1 MARRK
6 KVTSE
11 NLKSIIADGIRNSA
25 GYYGGE
31 LQRRREKGLEY
42 YLGYP
47 MGTEVE
53 GRSKVISTDVMDAV
67 ESMLPSLL
75 KAFIGSGDTVKFEP
89 TGPEDEAQA
98 DQATDY
104 CNFVFH
110 KDNDGAT
117 LMHETFKDAL
127 LSGFGC
133 FKTFWEEKESAAT
146 ETYEDLSDEEVALLL
161 SDPEV
166 EAVEHTAED
175 EGGTSPVLGEVAP
188 ASHSIKIR
196 RKSKV
201 GRVVVGTVAPED
213 FFIDRRARFLD
224 EATFVADR
232 NRYTASDLSALGYS
246 KKVID
251 SIPAFDEEDFST
263 EKLLRE
269 QIDDADFGGGHADH
283 GAFDPSRKEF
293 WLYDCYIRVDRN
305 GDGISELVRCLAAGS
320 GTYVILEEEEVEDFP
335 YAPLVPIPM
344 PHRFFGMSLA
354 DQLFEIQDTKT
365 ALWRNL
371 LDNVYLQNN
380 QRNEVVD
387 GMVNMSD
394 LLNSRPGGVVRVKQP
409 GMIKPMV
416 ATPVG
421 NHILEAL
428 EYSDHVKEVRTGV
441 TKHSQGIDTD
451 QLNAGNTATG
461 VKMVL
466 GMAQQ
471 RVEMIARLF
480 AEGGVKKLFKD
491 ILRLISTHQDAPRMV
506 RLRNSWVPMDP
517 RNWKTSYDV
526 SISVGLGN
534 GTDEQRIMALTQ
546 YLNAQKE
553 IGANMGFG
561 PGSLVSR
568 KNVYDALIDMG
579 KEAGLD
585 AARKYFTEPAPDGSD
600 IPKPQP
606 DPNQMFMQSQLKIEG
621 DKVALQ
627 RDKMQIEH
635 QQEMQ
640 KLEMESQTKQA
651 EMELKLAEM
660 QQRMA
665 IEREKIS
672 AGMEKTAAQISAD
685 AEAGSAKLE
694 VEASLARERL
704 EHQSFERER
713 ERSSGI
719 T

>member
-1 MARRK
+1 
-6 KVTSE
+6 
-11 NLKSIIADGIRNSA
+11 
-25 GYYGGE
+25 
-31 LQRRREKGLEY
+31 
-42 YLGYP
+42 
-47 MGTEVE
+47 
-53 GRSKVISTDVMDAV
+53 
-67 ESMLPSLL
+67 
-75 KAFIGSGDTVKFEP
+75 
-89 TGPEDEAQA
+89 
-98 DQATDY
+98 
-104 CNFVFH
+104 
-110 KDNDGAT
+110 
-117 LMHETFKDAL
+117 
-127 LSGFGC
+127 
-133 FKTFWEEKESAAT
+133 
-146 ETYEDLSDEEVALLL
+146 
-161 SDPEV
+161 
-166 EAVEHTAED
+166 
-175 EGGTSPVLGEVAP
+175 
-188 ASHSIKIR
+188 
-196 RKSKV
+196 
-201 GRVVVGTVAPED
+201 
-213 FFIDRRARFLD
+213 
-224 EATFVADR
+224 
-232 NRYTASDLSALGYS
+232 
-246 KKVID
+246 
-251 SIPAFDEEDFST
+251 
-263 EKLLRE
+263 
-269 QIDDADFGGGHADH
+269 
-283 GAFDPSRKEF
+283 
-293 WLYDCYIRVDRN
+293 
-305 GDGISELVRCLAAGS
+305 
-320 GTYVILEEEEVEDFP
+320 
-335 YAPLVPIPM
+335 
-344 PHRFFGMSLA
+344 
-354 DQLFEIQDTKT
+354 
-365 ALWRNL
+365 
-371 LDNVYLQNN
+371 
-380 QRNEVVD
+380 
-387 GMVNMSD
+387 
-394 LLNSRPGGVVRVKQP
+394 
-409 GMIKPMV
+409 
-416 ATPVG
+416 
-421 NHILEAL
+421 
-428 EYSDHVKEVRTGV
+428 
-441 TKHSQGIDTD
+441 
-451 QLNAGNTATG
+451 
-461 VKMVL
+461 
-466 GMAQQ
+466 
-471 RVEMIARLF
+471 LF

-640 KLEMESQTKQA
+640 KLEMESQIKQA

-704 EHQSFERER
+704 EHQSFERDKR
-713 ERSSGI
+713 ERSSGF